1 MPENTLRS
9 FAFLL
14 PVAQKHNESTKRKY
28 IQTTVWQPAPGLGA
42 LLSEEDLLVLPSEG
56 AR

>member
-28 IQTTVWQPAPGLGA
+28 IHTTVWQPAPGLGA